1 MTEREKR
8 DKIIENLEWAIGDED
23 VYDCLYVDDLEGVM
37 DTMKDALTLI
47 KALDVTPEELERLKL
62 CRHECKVDCL
72 LESFNRVVEERDTL
86 LKDREPRVMTLEE
99 VKELHPGDDVYIERI
114 SSITGV
120 HYIYAATMWR
130 VVSKSIKLCPDN
142 ATLWF
147 SEHGE
152 TWRCWTSRP
161 TDAQRE
167 EEPWAKT

>member
-23 VYDCLYVDDLEGVM
+23 VYDCLHVDDLEGVM

-86 LKDREPRVMTLEE
+86 LKDREPRILTVDEMKSWDKDVWVEDYGVNE
-99 VKELHPGDDVYIERI
+99 VVVIDASIAQSAMAFMSGKFRI
-114 SSITGV
+114 
-120 HYIYAATMWR
+120 
-130 VVSKSIKLCPDN
+130 
-142 ATLWF
+142 
-147 SEHGE
+147 
-152 TWRCWTSRP
+152 WTARP
-161 TDAQRE
+161 TAEQME
-167 EEPWAKT
+167 ATPWC

>member
-72 LESFNRVVEERDTL
+72 LESFNRVVEERDAL
-86 LKDREPRVMTLEE
+86 LKDREPRILTA
-99 VKELHPGDDVYIERI
+99 DDVKSWDKDVWVEYFGDGRI
-114 SSITGV
+114 VVVDEHLASSMTEFAMSMMRDKV
-120 HYIYAATMWR
+120 R
-130 VVSKSIKLCPDN
+130 
-142 ATLWF
+142 F
-147 SEHGE
+147 
-152 TWRCWTSRP
+152 WTARP
-161 TDAQRE
+161 TDEQRKAAAWE
-167 EEPWAKT
+167 